1 MDRLELKV
9 SIRESRGVV
18 VDVVDACGWA
28 SSCSVESV
36 LAGPVTAEV
45 DVDDNVGRCE
55 VGSNVAVGVGE
66 VSIRSTL
73 EITTKQGQYIKQ
85 KSCMERVNVYR
96 MRERYPVIGVH
107 RRCTA
112 RYIRRNGGVRG
123 RPEPDFD
130 EVVCPFHRID
140 STSVL
145 PVVGVGESCVKGRRE
160 RRTVLKAGP

>member
-9 SIRESRGVV
+9 RIRESGGVV

-45 DVDDNVGRCE
+45 DVDDNVSSCE
-55 VGSNVAVGVGE
+55 VGSNVTVGVGE
-66 VSIRSTL
+66 VRVGSTL
-73 EITTKQGQYIKQ
+73 EITAKQGQYMKQ
-85 KSCMERVNVYR
+85 NCCMERVNVYR
-96 MRERYPVIGVH
+96 MREHYPVIGVY

-112 RYIRRNGGVRG
+112 RCIRRNGGVRG
-123 RPEPDFD
+123 RPEPDLH
-130 EVVCPFHRID
+130 EIVCPFHRID
-140 STSVL
+140 STSIL
-145 PVVGVGESCVKGRRE
+145 PVVGVGERCVKGRRE